1 MAVTVGTAGAAVG
14 AEPAAV
20 VLARFVSGLR
30 YDDIPPRVVAR
41 AKQCLADAVACA
53 AFGRRFPWSRIVLE
67 EALSTGERGVCR
79 MPGVSGVRVSEP
91 KAALVLGAFA
101 HAFELDNLR
110 KPGAGA
116 HPGATVALPAL
127 AVADAHGRSG
137 RELIT
142 AIVAGVEVLFRIG
155 AATLHTPEKAGFHA
169 PGLTGPFG
177 AAAAC
182 GSLTGMSADQ
192 IANAFGIAGSS
203 AGGLLEF
210 AASGSGGMIKRL
222 HLGRA
227 AEAGVV
233 AARLAARGYEA
244 PAGVLDGRFGLLNA
258 YCEASEVAKLTAG
271 LGQQWEM
278 EKLCVKSFA
287 AHVTT
292 HAPVQLLRGF
302 MAEHGFSGDDIAT
315 MAVTASDK
323 VVSHHNGRTPSD
335 IMLAQYSVPFTLAI
349 ASYHDPLDPRV
360 FNEGTIADPR
370 VRALAQ
376 RIEVVPSADMKG
388 WGPARLQVELK
399 SGVRFDAEM
408 AVFRG
413 CPEAPLAE
421 EELKAKFDRL
431 VADETEPLRSSGY
444 GAIMALDTLA
454 SVRELPIG

>member
-1 MAVTVGTAGAAVG
+1 MASAQKAAD
-14 AEPAAV
+14 ATTEPAAA
-20 VLARFVSGLR
+20 VLARFVTGLR
-30 YDDIPPRVVAR
+30 YEHIPPRVVER

-53 AFGRRFPWSRIVLE
+53 AFGRRFPWSRIVLD
-67 EALSTGERGVCR
+67 EALSTGERGACR
-79 MPGVSGVRVSEP
+79 IPGEPGVRLSEP

-127 AVADAHGRSG
+127 AVAEAHGKSG
-137 RELIT
+137 KDVLT

-182 GSLTGMSADQ
+182 ASLLGLSPQQTA
-192 IANAFGIAGSS
+192 AAFGIAGSS

-210 AASGSGGMIKRL
+210 AASGQGGMIKRL

-227 AEAGVV
+227 SEAGVM

-258 YCEASEVAKLTAG
+258 YCEKSEPHRLTAG
-271 LGQQWEM
+271 LGTAWEM

-302 MAEHGFSGDDIAT
+302 MTEHRFGGDDIAT
-315 MAVTASDK
+315 LAVTASDK

-349 ASYHDPLDPRV
+349 AAYHDPLDPRV
-360 FNEGTIADPR
+360 FSDRVVADER

-376 RIEVVPSADMKG
+376 RIDVIANADMPG
-388 WGPARLQVELK
+388 WGAARLQLGLK
-399 SGVRFDAEM
+399 DGRTFDADM
-408 AVFRG
+408 PVFRG
-413 CPEAPLAE
+413 CPEKPLTAAE
-421 EELKAKFDRL
+421 LAAKFDRL
-431 VADETEPLRSSGY
+431 VADEPEPLRSSAY
-444 GAIMALDTLA
+444 GAIMTLETVGD
-454 SVRELPIG
+454 VRTLPLG